1 MARCPGRRERARSP
15 PGFETTAQN
24 VLVPSKGGRIAR
36 RVRAVRAP
44 GCARACGARSRGS
57 ACPSR
62 ARVLVRVRR
71 RGKTVRVL
79 RDACLKQGSR
89 RLRVAWD
96 ARARRRGKL
105 RAVKAGRYR
114 IQVYVRSDRKTIA
127 RGATV
132 RVRR

>member
-1 MARCPGRRERARSP
+1 M
-15 PGFETTAQN
+15 
-24 VLVPSKGGRIAR
+24 
-36 RVRAVRAP
+36 
-44 GCARACGARSRGS
+44 
-57 ACPSR
+57 
-62 ARVLVRVRR
+62 
-71 RGKTVRVL
+71 L

-105 RAVKAGRYR
+105 RAVRPGRYR

-132 RVRR
+132 RVGR